1 MLNPDG
7 DGTYVARM
15 KLQDLIPQFL
25 PIFGRITCQDDNG
38 TIFVDMAPLYGNEQ
52 KEPQILK
59 SRLLHIKK
67 IKK

>member
-38 TIFVDMAPLYGNEQ
+38 TMTAWSSTNHLVGVPAG
-52 KEPQILK
+52 
-59 SRLLHIKK
+59 
-67 IKK
+67 